1 MILKTVHLFFH
12 GDRKIIVI
20 YSVLNSILVSAEIEL
35 IFQIVSGMMLYFG
48 FGKNSVD
55 TTPMFWMFLSS
66 TA

>member
-1 MILKTVHLFFH
+1 MNSAVLCSGFLKFFAF
-12 GDRKIIVI
+12 KKV
-20 YSVLNSILVSAEIEL
+20 VLVSAEIEL